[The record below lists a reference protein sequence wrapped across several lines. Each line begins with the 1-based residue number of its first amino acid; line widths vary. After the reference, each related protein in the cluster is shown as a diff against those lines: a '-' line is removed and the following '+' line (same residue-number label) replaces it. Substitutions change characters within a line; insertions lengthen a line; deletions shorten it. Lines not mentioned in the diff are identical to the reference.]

1 MSTYY
6 DKYMKYKIKYL
17 EIQNKIN
24 KYNQSGGINLNNNN
38 DNIKKNVNINNSIIK
53 FISPHH
59 RFLIENL
66 DILHNPQQ
74 REKFL
79 ITSYIQDEINK
90 LVS

>member
-1 MSTYY
+1 
-6 DKYMKYKIKYL
+6 MKYKIKYL

-24 KYNQSGGINLNNNN
+24 NYNQSGGINLKNNN
-38 DNIKKNVNINNSIIK
+38 DNINNSIIK

-79 ITSYIQDEINK
+79 ITSYIQNEINK